1 MVAKLRDPA
10 REVVV
15 VERNPPG
22 TTYGWGVVYWDSLR
36 HALHRVDAPSA
47 REITARSVT
56 WTGQQLRIGERVV
69 HLGGYGYSIERRQLL
84 DVLQAR
90 ARQLG
95 VQMRFEETVDDAADI
110 DADVVVAADGHM
122 SALRSRR
129 AEVFGTSIRTGANAY
144 IWLGTSKEFKD
155 FTFGCE
161 HTDAGWLW
169 YHGYQFA
176 RERQHRYRRMRGRDP
191 AGSRAGRARRLR
203 GPGDAGRR
211 LPTAPRRRASA
222 GPQAG
227 PAPGPV
233 VAFPHAHQRTLVRR
247 PLVLLGDAAHTAHYS
262 IGSGT
267 RLALEDA
274 IALGDA
280 LSAPGLDLAGAL
292 RRYADERRP
301 EVARWQAEAAASA
314 SWFESMDEHL
324 THGSMDVAHALLRRR
339 HTGAGGGI
347 RRHRP
352 VGLGLPPAPR
362 HPEPGAPASPVAG
375 RRRPAAARGGPTPLI
390 GAAGRRAVA
399 DVRTAGPR
407 ALAEGCADVGG
418 AACGAADAAVA
429 ARPVVL
435 VRVTPVSA
443 AAELPR
449 EPRPSRRR
457 RIRRGTA
464 LSRREQR
471 DAQRWREHRRTT
483 GTATRT
489 RTVPDPAVTRLRP

>member
-1 MVAKLRDPA
+1 MRITCVGGGPAGLYFAMVAKLRDPA

-56 WTGQQLRIGERVV
+56 WTGQQLRMGERVV

-95 VQMRFEETVDDAADI
+95 VQMRFEETVDDAADV

-161 HTDAGWLW
+161 PTDAGWLW

-176 RERQHRYRRMRGRDP
+176 PNASTVIVECAEATRRGLGLDALDDSAGLEMLADVFRRHLDGAPLRGRRPGQHP
-191 AGSRAGRARRLR
+191 ARWSHF
-203 GPGDAGRR
+203 
-211 LPTAPRRRASA
+211 PTLTNERWYDDR
-222 GPQAG
+222 
-227 PAPGPV
+227 
-233 VAFPHAHQRTLVRR
+233 
-247 PLVLLGDAAHTAHYS
+247 LVLLGDAAHTAHYS

-274 IALGDA
+274 IALGNA

-339 HTGAGGGI
+339 HTGAGAAFADI
-347 RRHRP
+347 DRSAWDYRLLHATQNPALRQARWL
-352 VGLGLPPAPR
+352 VGA
-362 HPEPGAPASPVAG
+362 A
-375 RRRPAAARGGPTPLI
+375 RRRRAAAR
-390 GAAGRRAVA
+390 
-399 DVRTAGPR
+399 
-407 ALAEGCADVGG
+407 
-418 AACGAADAAVA
+418 
-429 ARPVVL
+429 
-435 VRVTPVSA
+435 
-443 AAELPR
+443 
-449 EPRPSRRR
+449 
-457 RIRRGTA
+457 
-464 LSRREQR
+464 
-471 DAQRWREHRRTT
+471 
-483 GTATRT
+483 
-489 RTVPDPAVTRLRP
+489 LR

>member
-1 MVAKLRDPA
+1 MSLRSTARCRDSLPCALRDSCGNTGNSSSERRRWTWTSHGPGDGRSHEDHLCRRWPAGLYFAVVAKLRDPA

-56 WTGQQLRIGERVV
+56 WTGQQLRMGERVV

-176 RERQHRYRRMRGRDP
+176 RDASTVIVECADATRRVSGWTRSTTPRAWRCWP
-191 AGSRAGRARRLR
+191 TSSAGTSTARLCS
-203 GPGDAGRR
+203 
-211 LPTAPRRRASA
+211 TADRASTRPGGRISPRSPTNA
-222 GPQAG
+222 GTTT
-227 PAPGPV
+227 V
-233 VAFPHAHQRTLVRR
+233 
-247 PLVLLGDAAHTAHYS
+247 S
-262 IGSGT
+262 SCSGT
-267 RLALEDA
+267 PPTPRTIRSVRVLAWRWRTPSRW
-274 IALGDA
+274 GNA
-280 LSAPGLDLAGAL
+280 LSAPGLDLAAAL
-292 RRYADERRP
+292 C
-301 EVARWQAEAAASA
+301 VA
-314 SWFESMDEHL
+314 
-324 THGSMDVAHALLRRR
+324 
-339 HTGAGGGI
+339 
-347 RRHRP
+347 
-352 VGLGLPPAPR
+352 
-362 HPEPGAPASPVAG
+362 
-375 RRRPAAARGGPTPLI
+375 TPMN
-390 GAAGRRAVA
+390 V
-399 DVRTAGPR
+399 GPR
-407 ALAEGCADVGG
+407 
-418 AACGAADAAVA
+418 
-429 ARPVVL
+429 
-435 VRVTPVSA
+435 
-443 AAELPR
+443 
-449 EPRPSRRR
+449 
-457 RIRRGTA
+457 
-464 LSRREQR
+464 
-471 DAQRWREHRRTT
+471 
-483 GTATRT
+483 
-489 RTVPDPAVTRLRP
+489 

>member
-1 MVAKLRDPA
+1 MVPGMVVRMRITCVGGGPAGLYFAMVAKLRDPA

-56 WTGQQLRIGERVV
+56 WTGQQLRMGERVV

-95 VQMRFEETVDDAADI
+95 VQMRFEETVDDAADV

-161 HTDAGWLW
+161 PRT
-169 YHGYQFA
+169 
-176 RERQHRYRRMRGRDP
+176 P
-191 AGSRAGRARRLR
+191 AGSGTTATSSPNASTVIVECADATRRGLGLDALDDSAGLEMLADVFRA
-203 GPGDAGRR
+203 
-211 LPTAPRRRASA
+211 APRRRALPTA
-222 GPQAG
+222 GRASTR
-227 PAPGPV
+227 PGGRISP
-233 VAFPHAHQRTLVRR
+233 TLTNERWYDDR
-247 PLVLLGDAAHTAHYS
+247 LVLLGDAAHTAHYS

-274 IALGDA
+274 IALGNA
-280 LSAPGLDLAGAL
+280 LSHPASTWRAPCVATPMTPARGSAVASGGGGERVVVRVDGRAPHARVDG
-292 RRYADERRP
+292 RRARSAPPSAHGRR
-301 EVARWQAEAAASA
+301 
-314 SWFESMDEHL
+314 
-324 THGSMDVAHALLRRR
+324 
-339 HTGAGGGI
+339 GGI

-362 HPEPGAPASPVAG
+362 HREPGAPASPVAA
-375 RRRPAAARGGPTPLI
+375 RRRPAAARGGPT
-390 GAAGRRAVA
+390 R
-399 DVRTAGPR
+399 
-407 ALAEGCADVGG
+407 
-418 AACGAADAAVA
+418 
-429 ARPVVL
+429 
-435 VRVTPVSA
+435 
-443 AAELPR
+443 
-449 EPRPSRRR
+449 
-457 RIRRGTA
+457 
-464 LSRREQR
+464 
-471 DAQRWREHRRTT
+471 
-483 GTATRT
+483 
-489 RTVPDPAVTRLRP
+489 

>member
-1 MVAKLRDPA
+1 M
-10 REVVV
+10 
-15 VERNPPG
+15 
-22 TTYGWGVVYWDSLR
+22 
-36 HALHRVDAPSA
+36 
-47 REITARSVT
+47 
-56 WTGQQLRIGERVV
+56 GERVV

-129 AEVFGTSIRTGANAY
+129 AEVFGTSIKTGANAY

-161 HTDAGWLW
+161 PTDAGWLW

-176 RERQHRYRRMRGRDP
+176 RDASTVIVECADATWRGL
-191 AGSRAGRARRLR
+191 GL
-203 GPGDAGRR
+203 DA
-211 LPTAPRRRASA
+211 LDDSA
-222 GPQAG
+222 GLEMLADVFRRHLDG
-227 PAPGPV
+227 AP
-233 VAFPHAHQRTLVRR
+233 LLNRR
-247 PLVLLGDAAHTAHYS
+247 PGQHPARWSHFPTLTNERWYDGRVVLLGDAAHTAHYS

-274 IALGDA
+274 ISLGNA

-339 HTGAGGGI
+339 H
-347 RRHRP
+347 
-352 VGLGLPPAPR
+352 
-362 HPEPGAPASPVAG
+362 PGAAAFGDIDRSAWDYRLLHATQNPALRQARWLVGAA
-375 RRRPAAARGGPTPLI
+375 RRRRAAAR
-390 GAAGRRAVA
+390 
-399 DVRTAGPR
+399 
-407 ALAEGCADVGG
+407 
-418 AACGAADAAVA
+418 
-429 ARPVVL
+429 
-435 VRVTPVSA
+435 
-443 AAELPR
+443 
-449 EPRPSRRR
+449 
-457 RIRRGTA
+457 
-464 LSRREQR
+464 
-471 DAQRWREHRRTT
+471 
-483 GTATRT
+483 
-489 RTVPDPAVTRLRP
+489 LR